1 MVAKIYGN
9 HMRLNVEHPTKF
21 THFMHITERSIYM
34 RISRTQGNIPGAMS
48 IFKLCEYYL
57 DIWKMASKYRNAL
70 TFRIHRTLQLI
81 IMILPDES
89 HSTLMAV
96 VARNK
101 TELKTNTVE
110 FSLKANNVRWPLK
123 TK

>member
-57 DIWKMASKYRNAL
+57 DIWKMASKYRIAL
-70 TFRIHRTLQLI
+70 TFCIHRTLQLI